1 VTEVPQDRKEPQ
13 PRAPEEAE
21 GLTSQTEGSDAA
33 GSTEHRSA
41 VERISEVLRSAEA
54 AAEAIRAE
62 AASKAEEIRRAA
74 TEEGQRHL
82 SEVKEEAARVREAEQ
97 RVEKMLAD
105 AEAQARA
112 TREAEEDAARR
123 VEALRERE
131 EKLKAYIGPLETTL
145 SRALEGFRGIT
156 AQLEELLDDEKA
168 REGETLV
175 EALSE
180 PVRRTGER
188 EETAPPQERPS
199 G

>member
-1 VTEVPQDRKEPQ
+1 VTEVPQDRSEPQ
-13 PRAPEEAE
+13 PRAPEEAQ

-41 VERISEVLRSAEA
+41 VERISEVLRSAEV

-62 AASKAEEIRRAA
+62 AVSEADEIRRTA
-74 TEEGQRHL
+74 TEEGERHL

-97 RVEKMLAD
+97 RVDKMLAD

-112 TREAEEDAARR
+112 TRQAEEEASRR

-145 SRALEGFRGIT
+145 TRALEGFRGIT
-156 AQLEELLDDEKA
+156 AQLEELLDDEQA